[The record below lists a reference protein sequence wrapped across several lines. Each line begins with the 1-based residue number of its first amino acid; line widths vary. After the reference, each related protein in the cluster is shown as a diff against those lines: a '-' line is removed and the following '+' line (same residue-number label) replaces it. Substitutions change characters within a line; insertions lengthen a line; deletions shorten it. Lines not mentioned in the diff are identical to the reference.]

1 MSRISL
7 KNVSKQ
13 FGTVQVIES
22 LNLEIAH
29 GEFVV
34 VIGPSGC
41 GKSTLLRLIAGLED
55 LSGGDIFIDGEV
67 VNDVPAKSRGVAMVF
82 QSYALYPHMTV
93 AENIA
98 FSLKMAKVSKAEIK
112 AAVDGTAATLQLSE
126 LLERY
131 PKQLSGGQRQRV
143 AIGRAIV
150 RRPGVF
156 LFDEPL
162 SNLDAALRAQ
172 TRLEIAD
179 LHRDIGGTSVYV
191 THDQIEAM
199 TLADRIVVLN
209 QGKIEQTGSP
219 LEIYR
224 NPANLF
230 VAKFIGTPK
239 INVLPATLT
248 AHEDPQT
255 AVLDIGGQRVN
266 IRHSPP
272 RIDGDV
278 LVGLR
283 AENIALAERRED
295 GHLRGTVRH
304 IERLGESSLV
314 HVELSDGVTVV
325 ARDYN
330 DCDVRSGA
338 EVFLRIDWSRALFF
352 DTDGNAVS
360 GESPQ

>member
-13 FGTVQVIES
+13 FGTVLVIES
-22 LNLEIAH
+22 LNLEIEH

-55 LSGGDIFIDGEV
+55 LSGGDIFIDGEL

-93 AENIA
+93 AENMA

-112 AAVDGTAATLQLSE
+112 AAVDSTAATLQLSE

-248 AHEDPQT
+248 AHEDPQS
-255 AVLDIGGQRVN
+255 AVIDIGGQRVN

-272 RIDGDV
+272 RIDGDT

-283 AENIALAERRED
+283 AENIALAKRRED

-314 HVELSDGVTVV
+314 HVELPDEVTVV

-330 DCDVRSGA
+330 DCGVRSGA

-352 DTDGNAVS
+352 DTGGNAVS
-360 GESPQ
+360 EA

>member
-7 KNVSKQ
+7 KNVCKH
-13 FGTVQVIES
+13 FGHVQVIES

-55 LSGGDIFIDGEV
+55 LSGGDIYVDDQL

-93 AENIA
+93 AENMA
-98 FSLKMAKVSKAEIK
+98 FSLKMAKASKAEIK

-209 QGKIEQTGSP
+209 RGKIEQTGSP

-224 NPANLF
+224 KPANLF
-230 VAKFIGTPK
+230 VAEFIGTPK
-239 INVLPATLT
+239 INVLPARLT
-248 AHEDPQT
+248 AHGGLQT
-255 AVLDIGGQRVN
+255 RMLDLGGQPVS
-266 IRHSPP
+266 IRDALPQMH
-272 RIDGDV
+272 GDM

-283 AENIALAERRED
+283 AENVALAEQKAAD
-295 GHLRGTVRH
+295 HLCGTVRH

-314 HVELSDGVTVV
+314 HVELPDQGIVV
-325 ARDYN
+325 ARDY
-330 DCDVRSGA
+330 DDRDVRSGSD
-338 EVFLRIDWSRALFF
+338 VFLRVDWSRAFFF
-352 DTDGNAVS
+352 DTDGNALIC
-360 GESPQ
+360 ETP